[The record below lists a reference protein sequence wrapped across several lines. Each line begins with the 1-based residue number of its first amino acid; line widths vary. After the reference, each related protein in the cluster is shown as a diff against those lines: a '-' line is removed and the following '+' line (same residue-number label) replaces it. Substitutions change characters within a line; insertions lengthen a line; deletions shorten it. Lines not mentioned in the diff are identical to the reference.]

1 MPGSEIRSLLHPF
14 LLLLICERPAHGYDL
29 IERLALFGADDLEP
43 AQIYRILRALEREGL
58 LASTW
63 VASATGPA
71 RRRYELTASGM
82 AELQSWMARLTHL
95 GQVVEACLARWRQ
108 LMPCESP
115 QYRSPYVLPTS

>member
-29 IERLALFGADDLEP
+29 IERLSLLGADDMEP
-43 AQIYRILRALEREGL
+43 GQIYRVLRALEREGL

-71 RRRYELTASGM
+71 RRRYELTATGM
-82 AELQSWMARLTHL
+82 AALETWMARLTQL
-95 GQVVEACLARWRQ
+95 SNVVESCLTRWRRIT
-108 LMPCESP
+108 PAVP
-115 QYRSPYVLPTS
+115 TAQYT